1 MKMIFKDL
9 YIFSPSEKLGKYVS
23 FEEGVNIISS
33 NQVDGANVGKSV
45 IMRSLYYAL
54 GAEVFFESKFAP
66 KWYSQGVTILR
77 AFRYERLSCLMI
89 MNIIYT
95 ELLHCLN
102 YLIQIRS

>member
-66 KWYSQGVTILR
+66 KIRCLFLNLQ
-77 AFRYERLSCLMI
+77 LMI